1 MDKKIALVITYFGKL
16 PFWFPAFHL
25 SCTYNPDI
33 QWLIFAD
40 MPHPE
45 PCSDNVQFIPFSS
58 AAFCSLASEKLQMRV
73 QLDDNF
79 LYKICDY
86 KPAFGLIY
94 EDFLQKYDFWGHCD
108 MDILW
113 GNIRS
118 FMTENILS
126 KYDIITSRP
135 QRISGHFCLYRNE
148 ERINNIFINM
158 PLTKKFLCNIGTCER
173 LDEEHLSQYLHWL
186 LQPPFISRLQQFFL
200 GKPFVPQV
208 YWQQHFS
215 TPGASQRQVLEQPRK
230 SFLWKKGQVYHH
242 DGRELMYLHFHLL
255 KQHPEFT
262 RCQLGAE
269 QLVLDAR
276 GIQHGA

>member
-1 MDKKIALVITYFGKL
+1 
-16 PFWFPAFHL
+16 
-25 SCTYNPDI
+25 
-33 QWLIFAD
+33 
-40 MPHPE
+40 
-45 PCSDNVQFIPFSS
+45 
-58 AAFCSLASEKLQMRV
+58 
-73 QLDDNF
+73 
-79 LYKICDY
+79 
-86 KPAFGLIY
+86 
-94 EDFLQKYDFWGHCD
+94 
-108 MDILW
+108 
-113 GNIRS
+113 
-118 FMTENILS
+118 
-126 KYDIITSRP
+126 
-135 QRISGHFCLYRNE
+135 
-148 ERINNIFINM
+148 M

-230 SFLWKKGQVYHH
+230 SFLWKQGRVYHH
-242 DGRELMYLHFHLL
+242 DARELMYLHFHLL